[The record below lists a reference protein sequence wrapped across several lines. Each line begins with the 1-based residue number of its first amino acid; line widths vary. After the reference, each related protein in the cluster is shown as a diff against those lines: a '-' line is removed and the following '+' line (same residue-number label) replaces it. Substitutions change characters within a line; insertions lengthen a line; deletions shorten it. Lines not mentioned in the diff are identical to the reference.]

1 MDLKSIYTFLFFLLF
16 VLLAKPTSAQVGFPY
31 CESFQTASTQANTI
45 FGGDAKLIDGVLQ
58 LTTNQLNQRG
68 YMYIDVPFPS
78 VYGLKVEFEYFMYGG
93 SGADGLTMFL
103 FDAATPNFSPGG
115 FGGSLGYAQRS
126 GESGL
131 TGAYLGLGFDVFGNY
146 SNTTEGKSGGF
157 LQGSTDLFPN
167 SVTLRNGGA
176 GLTGYDYVIGRITH
190 SPPANAPDLA
200 LDVQYRFPLSSGGQ
214 GTQRVEESSEVGYRK
229 VFLELEPHPSGTGY
243 LVKLEMEVTT
253 EAGKPRLVTIFPGN
267 AFPYPAPSNL
277 KIGFAASTGGF
288 SNFHEIRNLVVEVSA
303 DDALEDPE
311 GSDLVDFT
319 SCAGQE
325 NQFYITDENVR
336 LPNENSVIR
345 CLQLFES
352 PDEIEAKE
360 EDICSQARCLE
371 QNRVLILPE
380 GTFRATDQEGGFTF
394 FPNEDYIGKEVTIY
408 YTVTDS
414 YGKTSRGNSIS
425 LKIEESPEP
434 ISLRV
439 SGKSEE
445 IDQVDICAGES
456 VTLEGL
462 GGEAYERYEWYQ
474 DGVLIEGA
482 AGTSFTTGEG
492 GEYEVWAFNKK
503 NCPVSSNRVKVSLP
517 GLPDSDIDSPVV
529 GCVPGQVVDL
539 TAEISGYDEEQYDYR
554 LVGVGQVL
562 MNEQLKTVGIAGGYE
577 LSVKR
582 KGLDCYSDPIS
593 VEIVIQE
600 LELEADFDYGVKGTG
615 VKDDVDGGIFPDDPI
630 EFVNLAD
637 ERAVAWEWSFGDGA
651 VSQEQSPTHV
661 FGRKGD
667 FEVELLITDQYGC
680 QQSVQKTIS
689 ITRSYRLMVPTGFTP
704 TETQNKTFL
713 PKQKGL
719 VSFELLIFNTWG
731 ELIFRTDDIDTE
743 GWDGTLKGKLMDA
756 GVYAYR
762 VNGTA
767 TDGEKVKQSG
777 KFRLIR

>member
-1 MDLKSIYTFLFFLLF
+1 M
-16 VLLAKPTSAQVGFPY
+16 LLAKPASAQVGFPY
-31 CESFQTASTQANTI
+31 CESFQTESAFAETL
-45 FGGDAKLIDGVLQ
+45 FGESVDMTGGVLR
-58 LTTNQLNQRG
+58 LTANLTYQNG
-68 YMYIDVPFPS
+68 YVYINMPFPS
-78 VYGLKVEFEYFMYGG
+78 NYGVKVEFEYFMYGG
-93 SGADGLTMFL
+93 TGADGLSIFL
-103 FDAATPNFSPGG
+103 FDADVDNFAPGG
-115 FGGSLGYAQRS
+115 FGGSLGYAPRNEQP
-126 GESGL
+126 GL
-131 TGAYLGLGFDVFGNY
+131 TGAYLGLGFDAFGNY

-167 SVTLRNGGA
+167 SITLRKGGA

-200 LDVQYRFPLSSGGQ
+200 LDVQYRFPLSSGGP
-214 GTQRVEESSEVGYRK
+214 GTQRVTDPNSIGYRK

-253 EAGKPRLVTIFPGN
+253 EAGKPRLVTIFPGYD
-267 AFPYPAPSNL
+267 FSFPAPQNL
-277 KIGFAASTGGF
+277 KIGFAASTGGET
-288 SNFHEIRNLVVEVSA
+288 NFHEIRNLIVEVSA
-303 DDALEDPE
+303 DQALHIPE
-311 GSDLVDFT
+311 ATDLT
-319 SCAGQE
+319 GLASCAGQE
-325 NQFYITDENVR
+325 NPFVIPEEDIL
-336 LPNENSVIR
+336 LPNENSVLR
-345 CLQLFES
+345 CLQLFASAE
-352 PDEIEAKE
+352 EIEAMG
-360 EDICSQARCLE
+360 EDVCQRARCLE
-371 QNRVLILPE
+371 QNRLLVLPE
-380 GTFRATDQEGGFTF
+380 GIFAAGDEQNSFSF
-394 FPNEDYIGKEVTIY
+394 FPNEAYMGKEVTIY
-408 YTVTDS
+408 YTLTDS
-414 YGKTSRGNSIS
+414 YGKTSGGNSITI
-425 LKIEESPEP
+425 KIEESPEP

-462 GGEAYERYEWYQ
+462 GGEIYERYEWYQ

-482 AGTSFTTGEG
+482 AGASFTTGEG

-503 NCPVSSNRVKVSLP
+503 NCPASSNRVKVSLP

-554 LVGVGQVL
+554 LVGMGQVL
-562 MNEQLKTVGIAGGYE
+562 MNEQLKTVETAGSYE

-582 KGLDCYSDPIS
+582 KALDCYSDPIS

-600 LELEADFDYGVKGTG
+600 LELEADFDYGVKDTG
-615 VKDDVDGGIFPDDPI
+615 VKDDVDGGVFPDDPI

-680 QQSVQKTIS
+680 QQSVQKAIS

-704 TETQNKTFL
+704 TEAQNKTFL